1 MRQRLYC
8 FLVVFLLMFQGK
20 VFSQKR
26 DSFVN
31 KTFFVNQVFNKKEAI
46 RFNMVSPDFYAKHL
60 SFFCRKELQI
70 EKTTSIPFLF
80 RLGSSEYTNYLEQK
94 PNARKPGN

>member
-20 VFSQKR
+20 VFSQKN
-26 DSFVN
+26 DSFVH
-31 KTFFVNQVFNKKEAI
+31 KVFLVNRVFNQKEAI
-46 RFNMVSPDFYAKHL
+46 RLNMVSPDFYTKHL

-94 PNARKPGN
+94 LNARKPGN